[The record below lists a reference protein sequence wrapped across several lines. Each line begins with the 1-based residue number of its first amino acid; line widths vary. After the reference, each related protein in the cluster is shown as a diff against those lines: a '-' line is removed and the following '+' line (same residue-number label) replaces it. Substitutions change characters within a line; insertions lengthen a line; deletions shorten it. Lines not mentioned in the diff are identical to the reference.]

1 MRLLLCTTVFQQI
14 ELIKL
19 AQGFVLI
26 SACTGLLK
34 FKMVLHAG
42 LLKISAP
49 L

>member
-1 MRLLLCTTVFQQI
+1 MRLYVFQQI

-19 AQGFVLI
+19 AQQGFVLI